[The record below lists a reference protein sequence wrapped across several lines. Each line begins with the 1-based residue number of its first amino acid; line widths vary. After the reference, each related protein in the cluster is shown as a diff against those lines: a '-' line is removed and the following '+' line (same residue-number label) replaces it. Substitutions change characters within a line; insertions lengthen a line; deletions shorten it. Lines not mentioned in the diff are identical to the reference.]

1 MIRNLQILGQD
12 YIRLKVRTLGFEDD
26 KCFDFSENVFA
37 VYKVGTRVEPTARSE
52 LFELSFVSVE
62 ALTNVRKRI
71 SKSLTGSPSEI
82 FEQLM
87 KGDYSINTKKKL
99 YIEKSSGIRKY
110 VVPNNNPFQFIESLM
125 QEAVSSNTQSP
136 FYLF

>member
-1 MIRNLQILGQD
+1 MM
-12 YIRLKVRTLGFEDD
+12 
-26 KCFDFSENVFA
+26 KCFDFSENVFV
-37 VYKVGTRVEPTARSE
+37 VYKVITRVEPTARSE

-71 SKSLTGSPSEI
+71 SKSLTNSPSEI

-87 KGDYSINTKKKL
+87 KDYSINTKKKL
-99 YIEKSSGIRKY
+99 YIEKSSNIRKY

-125 QEAVSSNTQSP
+125 QENS
-136 FYLF
+136 FF